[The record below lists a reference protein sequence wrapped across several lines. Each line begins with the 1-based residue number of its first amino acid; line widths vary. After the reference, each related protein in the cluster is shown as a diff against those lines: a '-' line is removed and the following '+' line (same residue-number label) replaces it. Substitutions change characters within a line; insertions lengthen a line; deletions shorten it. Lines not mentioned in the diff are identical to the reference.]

1 MEKDI
6 EKLTVPELREEAK
19 KYSEITGVHAMKK
32 AELIEAIREASGK
45 LKKEKPKKTEPKKDK
60 KATKEKPLKSKAD
73 IKRELRA
80 LKPQKQKALE
90 NKDKKALKS
99 LKNRIKKLKRMT
111 KRLGNAISRS
121 S

>member
-19 KYSEITGVHAMKK
+19 KYPEITGVSAMKK
-32 AELIEAIREASGK
+32 AELIEAIRKVSG
-45 LKKEKPKKTEPKKDK
+45 KPKKNKKS
-60 KATKEKPLKSKAD
+60 TKEKPLKSKTD
-73 IKRELRA
+73 IKRELRS

-90 NKDKKALKS
+90 NRDKKALKS

-111 KRLGNAISRS
+111 KRLGNTISRS

>member
-6 EKLTVPELREEAK
+6 EKLTVPQLREEAK
-19 KYSEITGVHAMKK
+19 KYPEITGVHAMKK
-32 AELIEAIREASGK
+32 ADLIEAITEASGK
-45 LKKEKPKKTEPKKDK
+45 PKKEKPKKDK
-60 KATKEKPLKSKAD
+60 KTTKEKPLKSKTD
-73 IKRELRA
+73 IKRDLRG
-80 LKPQKQKALE
+80 LKAQKQKALE

-99 LKNRIKKLKRMT
+99 LKNRIKKLKRWT

>member
-6 EKLTVPELREEAK
+6 EKLTVTELREEAK
-19 KYSEITGVHAMKK
+19 KYPEITGVHAMKK
-32 AELIEAIREASGK
+32 AELIEAIREASGEP
-45 LKKEKPKKTEPKKDK
+45 KKEKPKKVEPEKDK
-60 KATKEKPLKSKAD
+60 KATKEKPLKSKTD
-73 IKRELRA
+73 IKRELRS
-80 LKPQKQKALE
+80 LKAQKQKALD